1 MHTIPAS
8 CIAATVKP
16 GRISRRRNL
25 NSWKREREE
34 EEETG
39 ERASNGGN
47 GGKRNGEGERE
58 RMRNKRRER
67 EKEETRLGSFVPMV
81 IREDNADKS

>member
-25 NSWKREREE
+25 NSWKRERERRRRKRAR
-34 EEETG
+34 
-39 ERASNGGN
+39 ERRTAGTE
-47 GGKRNGEGERE
+47 GKGTERERE
-58 RMRNKRRER
+58 RMRNKEERER
-67 EKEETRLGSFVPMV
+67 EGGNAARELRSDGYTRG
-81 IREDNADKS
+81 